1 MAPRKHTQEKRM
13 KKLAVM
19 TGLLLALMT
28 TLVWAQDNMN
38 GKDKK
43 PNAPMGGAKDAGAVA
58 GPDYIIG
65 PDDVLHVSVW
75 KETDLTSTLPVRP
88 DGKISMPLL
97 DDVQAAGLTPMQLAN
112 SLTEKL
118 KKFMADPRVTVVVTA
133 MNSQKV
139 YILGEVT
146 HTGAMALTP
155 NMTVLQAI
163 ASAGFTQFANTK
175 GIYVLRTENGKQ
187 QKLPFNYKQVV
198 KGEAMDQNVLLRP
211 GDTIVVP

>member
-1 MAPRKHTQEKRM
+1 M
-13 KKLAVM
+13 KKLAVI
-19 TGLLLALMT
+19 TGVLLALVST
-28 TLVWAQDNMN
+28 PGWAQ
-38 GKDKK
+38 KDKK
-43 PNAPMGGAKDAGAVA
+43 TPNAPMGGAKEAGAPA

-65 PDDVLHVSVW
+65 PDDVLHISVW
-75 KETDLTSTLPVRP
+75 KETDLTNTLPVRP

-112 SLTEKL
+112 SLTERL
-118 KKFMADPRVTVVVTA
+118 KKFISDPRVTVVVTQ

-146 HTGAMALTP
+146 HTGAMPLTP
-155 NMTVLQAI
+155 NMTVLQAV

-175 GIYVLRTENGKQ
+175 GIYVLRTEGGRQ
-187 QKLPFNYKQVV
+187 QKLPFNYKNVV
-198 KGEAMDQNVLLRP
+198 KGESMDQNILLHP

>member
-1 MAPRKHTQEKRM
+1 M

-28 TLVWAQDNMN
+28 NVVWAQGN
-38 GKDKK
+38 
-43 PNAPMGGAKDAGAVA
+43 PNAKQSSKTQAPMAGAKESAAVA
-58 GPDYIIG
+58 GPDYVIG
-65 PDDVLHVSVW
+65 ADDVLHISVW
-75 KETDLTSTLPVRP
+75 KETDLTNTLPVRS

-97 DDVQAAGLTPMQLAN
+97 DDVQAAGLTPMQLAS

-118 KKFMADPRVTVVVTA
+118 KKFISDPRVTVVVTQ
-133 MNSQKV
+133 MNSQKI
-139 YILGEVT
+139 YILGEVS
-146 HTGAMALTP
+146 HTGAMPLTP

-175 GIYVLRTENGKQ
+175 GIYVLRTESGKQ

-198 KGEAMDQNVLLRP
+198 KGEAMEQNVLLKP

>member
-1 MAPRKHTQEKRM
+1 M

-43 PNAPMGGAKDAGAVA
+43 MNGAKDAGVA

-65 PDDVLHVSVW
+65 PDDVLHISVW

-112 SLTEKL
+112 SLTDKL
-118 KKFMADPRVTVVVTA
+118 KKFMSDPRVTVVVTA
-133 MNSQKV
+133 MNSQKI

-146 HTGAMALTP
+146 HTGAMAMTP

-187 QKLPFNYKQVV
+187 RKLPFNYKQVV
-198 KGEAMDQNVLLRP
+198 KGEAMDQNVLLQP

>member
-1 MAPRKHTQEKRM
+1 M
-13 KKLAVM
+13 KKLAVT
-19 TGLLLALMT
+19 TGLLLALMAT
-28 TLVWAQDNMN
+28 GVSAQDNMN

-43 PNAPMGGAKDAGAVA
+43 TNAPMGGAKDAGAVA

-133 MNSQKV
+133 MNSQKI

-198 KGEAMDQNVLLRP
+198 KGEAMEQNVLLRP

>member
-1 MAPRKHTQEKRM
+1 M

-28 TLVWAQDNMN
+28 TVVWAQSNP
-38 GKDKK
+38 KESSKAQ
-43 PNAPMGGAKDAGAVA
+43 APMAGAKESGAGA
-58 GPDYIIG
+58 GPDYVIG
-65 PDDVLHVSVW
+65 ADDVLHISVW
-75 KETDLTSTLPVRP
+75 KETDLTNTLPVRS

-118 KKFMADPRVTVVVTA
+118 KKFIADPRVTVVVTQ
-133 MNSQKV
+133 MNSQKI
-139 YILGEVT
+139 YILGEVS
-146 HTGAMALTP
+146 HTGAMPLTP

-175 GIYVLRTENGKQ
+175 GIYILRTESGKQ

-198 KGEAMDQNVLLRP
+198 KGEGMEQNVLLKP

>member
-28 TLVWAQDNMN
+28 TPVWAQDNMN

-118 KKFMADPRVTVVVTA
+118 KKFMSDPRVTVVVTA
-133 MNSQKV
+133 MNSQK
-139 YILGEVT
+139 
-146 HTGAMALTP
+146 
-155 NMTVLQAI
+155 
-163 ASAGFTQFANTK
+163 
-175 GIYVLRTENGKQ
+175 
-187 QKLPFNYKQVV
+187 
-198 KGEAMDQNVLLRP
+198 
-211 GDTIVVP
+211 

>member
-1 MAPRKHTQEKRM
+1 M
-13 KKLAVM
+13 KKLAVT
-19 TGLLLALMT
+19 TGLLLVLMT
-28 TLVWAQDNMN
+28 AWVSAQDNMN

-43 PNAPMGGAKDAGAVA
+43 MNASKDAASVA
-58 GPDYIIG
+58 GPDYVIG

-112 SLTEKL
+112 SLTERL
-118 KKFMADPRVTVVVTA
+118 KKFMSDPRVTVVVTA
-133 MNSQKV
+133 MNSQKI

-198 KGEAMDQNVLLRP
+198 KGEAMDQNVLLKP